1 MTLQFDA
8 VYENGVLRPK
18 QPLILPNGTE
28 VRVAIKTEEPGDDP
42 LAAVIGIAEGP
53 PAGNAADQHDAY
65 IYGRRDQ

>member
-1 MTLQFDA
+1 VTLQFDA

-28 VRVAIKTEEPGDDP
+28 VRVAIKTEEPADDP

-53 PAGNAADQHDAY
+53 HAGNAANQHDAY
-65 IYGRRDQ
+65 IYGRPDQ